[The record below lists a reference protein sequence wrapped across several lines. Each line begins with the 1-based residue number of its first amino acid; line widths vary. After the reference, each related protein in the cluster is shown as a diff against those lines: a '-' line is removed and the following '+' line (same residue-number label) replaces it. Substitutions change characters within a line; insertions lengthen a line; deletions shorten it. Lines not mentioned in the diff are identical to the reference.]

1 MAYYHVHGL
10 IPEGIS
16 QSEAYK
22 IFEKDTAS
30 GLTMDNFD
38 GFELTSRF
46 HGLETGEFLRFS
58 RLIINQAIFCSIDSK
73 LRH

>member
-38 GFELTSRF
+38 GFELISRF
-46 HGLETGEFLRFS
+46 NALERESFYDFQG
-58 RLIINQAIFCSIDSK
+58 
-73 LRH
+73 